1 MPRARFISADEAA
14 GLIKDGDTVAL
25 IGGGG
30 GLMEA
35 ATLFAAIERRF
46 LGTDSPRDLSLI
58 HSLGIGDRKA
68 RGVSRFAHE
77 GMVRKVTGGHW
88 VWSPRMQELARTN
101 KIEAYVLPGGV
112 VMQLYR
118 EIGAKRPGLISRV
131 GLGTFVDPR
140 LDGGRMNAAAKE
152 TLVETMTIG
161 GEAFLFY
168 KSFPVHVALLRGTYA
183 DEEGNISLS
192 EEAANLDIQACALA
206 ARSSGGKV
214 IVQVRERVRA
224 GALPA
229 HSIAI
234 PGPWVDA
241 IVVDPEQT
249 MTYDIV
255 QDPAMAGMTR
265 LPPYVLPPAKLD
277 ERQAIA
283 RRAARELED
292 GMVVNFGFGIPDAVA
307 ALVAEDVRAGRYYQT
322 IEHGIYG
329 GELLTGHVFGFA
341 RNASA
346 MIDAPTQ
353 FDFYSGGGLDIAFL
367 GFGQFD
373 AGGNVNASKLG
384 GVPVGPGGFIDIA
397 QNARKVVFCGAFDA
411 KGAQVRVGGGRLSI
425 DAHGAV
431 RKLVRAVEQIT
442 FSGAEALKR
451 GQEVLYVTER
461 ATFRLTPE
469 GVTLVEVAPGIDVEA
484 DVLARME
491 FTPVVARPLRVTPAE
506 IFT

>member
-1 MPRARFISADEAA
+1 MR
-14 GLIKDGDTVAL
+14 
-25 IGGGG
+25 
-30 GLMEA
+30 
-35 ATLFAAIERRF
+35 
-46 LGTDSPRDLSLI
+46 SPR
-58 HSLGIGDRKA
+58 
-68 RGVSRFAHE
+68 
-77 GMVRKVTGGHW
+77 
-88 VWSPRMQELARTN
+88 WSPRT
-101 KIEAYVLPGGV
+101 
-112 VMQLYR
+112 
-118 EIGAKRPGLISRV
+118 
-131 GLGTFVDPR
+131 
-140 LDGGRMNAAAKE
+140 
-152 TLVETMTIG
+152 
-161 GEAFLFY
+161 
-168 KSFPVHVALLRGTYA
+168 
-183 DEEGNISLS
+183 
-192 EEAANLDIQACALA
+192 CA
-206 ARSSGGKV
+206 
-214 IVQVRERVRA
+214 Q
-224 GALPA
+224 
-229 HSIAI
+229 
-234 PGPWVDA
+234 DA
-241 IVVDPEQT
+241 I
-249 MTYDIV
+249 
-255 QDPAMAGMTR
+255 
-265 LPPYVLPPAKLD
+265 
-277 ERQAIA
+277 
-283 RRAARELED
+283 
-292 GMVVNFGFGIPDAVA
+292 
-307 ALVAEDVRAGRYYQT
+307 YQT

-329 GELLTGHVFGFA
+329 GELLTGHVFGFS

-491 FTPVVARPLRVTPAE
+491 FTPVVARPLRETPAE
-506 IFT
+506 IFA